1 MTLIKLIGHLSRH
14 KNKRQPLL
22 FLSGTSLLFYSWEL
36 VKGELNSILFESI
49 TWAVVE
55 LSLTSIQI
63 QIKVYLALIGI
74 EERRILAAG

>member
-1 MTLIKLIGHLSRH
+1 MGAV
-14 KNKRQPLL
+14 N
-22 FLSGTSLLFYSWEL
+22 
-36 VKGELNSILFESI
+36 GELNSILFESI

-74 EERRILAAG
+74 EERRIQQGSWNSSPLFEL

>member
-1 MTLIKLIGHLSRH
+1 MGA
-14 KNKRQPLL
+14 
-22 FLSGTSLLFYSWEL
+22 

-55 LSLTSIQI
+55 LSLTSMKIR
-63 QIKVYLALIGI
+63 IKVYLALIGI

>member
-1 MTLIKLIGHLSRH
+1 MGA
-14 KNKRQPLL
+14 
-22 FLSGTSLLFYSWEL
+22 
-36 VKGELNSILFESI
+36 VKGELNYILFESI

>member
-1 MTLIKLIGHLSRH
+1 MGA
-14 KNKRQPLL
+14 
-22 FLSGTSLLFYSWEL
+22 

-55 LSLTSIQI
+55 LSLISIQI

-74 EERRILAAG
+74 GERRILAAGKSSPLFELYRK